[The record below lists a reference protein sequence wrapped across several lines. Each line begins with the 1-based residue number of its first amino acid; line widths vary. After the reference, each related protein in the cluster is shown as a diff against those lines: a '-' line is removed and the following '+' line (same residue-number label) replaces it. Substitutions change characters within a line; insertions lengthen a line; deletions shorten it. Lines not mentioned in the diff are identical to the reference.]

1 MMSIGQ
7 HAHTLNR
14 AAQGGIGQGGALVR
28 IDRFP
33 VVLGRSIPGAPVQ
46 PDCDVAALDPR
57 ALVSKQ
63 HARLEWHEGG
73 RLHAVDMGSTN
84 GVEYNGQRISR
95 RAIAEGDIYRICD
108 HEVHFT
114 YS

>member
-1 MMSIGQ
+1 MDDPVI
-7 HAHTLNR
+7 TLR
-14 AAQGGIGQGGALVR
+14 GQGGAIVR

-63 HARLEWHEGG
+63 HARLEWHDRG
-73 RLHAVDMGSTN
+73 RLHAVDLGSTN
-84 GVEYNGQRISR
+84 GSFLDDEKLEPDKPAEVKPGATLRLADVEL
-95 RAIAEGDIYRICD
+95 
-108 HEVHFT
+108 
-114 YS
+114 